1 MQLKYVKSSDETK
14 LVLTHLDNPSLSF
27 DGKSYNFTT
36 DNDRHN
42 AIDPING
49 YWASLPDE
57 RQNVIFDIYTKIDL
71 AFKDYNSIESLNATL
86 IHLCHDLLQQ
96 HPAEELSYFMRV
108 KYGFIVPTSVYDVMP
123 ASAVTEEAQLRTY
136 LKNDYIELLELSL
149 RLRPMYLVWSEW
161 LRQVNNRVP
170 RSFKEHV
177 AFSLLQ
183 RSDIIDSHAMQRL
196 MMYVESSLSKSPVSN
211 SAIIGGLGTSEL
223 PEWFRSGIIVKRIC
237 IGTLKP
243 TDDKKHIVAEMYKY
257 LNSTITT
264 LDRKFEG
271 IVKDKE
277 PIGSGSEEDNMSIS
291 EMVKVKETVPIG
303 DTVIFTAFA
312 KELEN
317 NALAKKP
324 DINMDLVRRC
334 VERAVA
340 AEINLT
346 DNFHQVL
353 VQYCF
358 GGCDIL
364 SANGIESLNDI
375 ELKGLLGVAQ
385 AVLIEQ
391 ELYDLAVLITA
402 NPLPRKPG
410 VYAVN
415 EIRFKV
421 EPTIVQ
427 ALLDKYPFAIP
438 EPGSKSATQLN
449 PALKAMELIAKEA
462 IKTEWMLT
470 CEPELIAKSS
480 YKSKRCNILSNF
492 KNELGKFILL
502 NC

>member
-1 MQLKYVKSSDETK
+1 MKLQLVKRSDETK
-14 LVLTHLDNPSLSF
+14 LVMSHLDHPSLSF
-27 DGKSYNFTT
+27 DGKSYNFSTE
-36 DNDRHN
+36 NDLFQ
-42 AIDPING
+42 AIDPINA
-49 YWASLPDE
+49 YWSSLPDE
-57 RQNVIFDIYTKIDL
+57 RQELIYTIYQKIDL
-71 AFKDYNSIESLNATL
+71 LFKDYSDIESLNAEL
-86 IHLCHDLLQQ
+86 VHLCHDLLEQ
-96 HPAEELSYFMRV
+96 HPTNELSYFMRV
-108 KYGFIVPTSVYDVMP
+108 KYGFTVPTSVYEQMP

-149 RLRPMYLVWSEW
+149 RLRPMYVVWSEW
-161 LRQVNNRVP
+161 LRQTHNRVP

-196 MMYVESSLSKSPVSN
+196 MQYVESSLSKSPVSN
-211 SAIIGGLGTSEL
+211 SAIIGGLGTAEL
-223 PEWFRSGIIVKRIC
+223 PEWFRSGIVVKRIC
-237 IGTLKP
+237 VGTLKP

-334 VERAVA
+334 IDRAVN
-340 AEINLT
+340 AEIDLK

-358 GGCDIL
+358 GSCDIL

-375 ELKGLLGVAQ
+375 ELKGLLGVTQ
-385 AVLIEQ
+385 AVMIEQ

-402 NPLPRKPG
+402 SPLPVKTG
-410 VYAVN
+410 VFSVN

-421 EPTIVQ
+421 APDVVQ
-427 ALLDKYPFAIP
+427 ALLDKYPHAIS
-438 EPGSKSATQLN
+438 EPGSKSPTQMN
-449 PALKAMELIAKEA
+449 PALRAMDIIAKDV
-462 IKTEWMLT
+462 IKTEWLLT

-480 YKSKRCNILSNF
+480 YRTKRCNILSNF